1 MTGSPTVRPDRVLL
15 VTGGHPFER
24 EPLLAMFAANDA
36 IVVEHVEHPAARE
49 RLHPDRLG
57 DIDAIVFYDMPGVRF
72 TRGDPPVE
80 AVPPDPAVVAGI
92 EALLARGVGMVMLHH
107 SIASWPAWP
116 RWADIVGGRFHYA
129 PGHLAGV
136 DYPDS
141 GYLLDVEHTV
151 EVLAP
156 DHPVCAGVPATFTLR
171 DELYLAPVTIDL
183 ADPQTVPLLRTT
195 FPLELEHFH
204 STDRTLRGRPD
215 DRAGWSHPTGA
226 HLPGADLLGWAR
238 TVEASPT
245 VYLQPGDGPS
255 AYADPVY
262 RRLLANAI
270 SWVAATSRTRGSG

>member
-1 MTGSPTVRPDRVLL
+1 MHATTIRRHRVLL

-24 EPLLAMFAANDA
+24 EPFLAMFDA
-36 IVVEHVEHPAARE
+36 IDGIEIDHVEHPGAQA

-57 DIDAIVFYDMPGVRF
+57 DIDVIVCYDMPGVRF

-80 AVPPDPAVVAGI
+80 PMTPDPAVVAGF
-92 EALLARGVGMVMLHH
+92 EGLLDRGVGLVLLHH

-129 PGHLAGV
+129 PGRLADV

-156 DHPVCAGVPATFTLR
+156 EHPVCAGVPPMFTLR
-171 DELYLAPVTIDL
+171 DELYLAPVIIDP
-183 ADPQTVPLLRTT
+183 ADPSTVPLLRTT
-195 FPLELEHFH
+195 FPLEVERFH

-215 DRAGWSHPTGA
+215 HRDGWSHPTGTD
-226 HLPGADLLGWAR
+226 LPGAGLLGWAR
-238 TVEASPT
+238 TVGASPT

-262 RRLLANAI
+262 RRLVANAI
-270 SWVAATSRTRGSG
+270 NWTAAATRPRGSG